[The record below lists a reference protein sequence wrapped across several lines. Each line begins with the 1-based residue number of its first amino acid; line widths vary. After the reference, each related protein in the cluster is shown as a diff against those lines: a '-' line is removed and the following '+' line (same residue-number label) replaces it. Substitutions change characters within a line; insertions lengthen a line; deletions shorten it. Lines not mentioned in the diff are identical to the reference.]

1 MREPG
6 TKLKLIQLYKP
17 EGSLFGF
24 KVDTCNETRT
34 LFATD
39 IHPGGISEKQIL
51 DGDHILAVN
60 GKPFNIAYQKAVEIL
75 RNIKGEVE
83 FIISRR
89 CKCEIKDNNKHCA
102 MMWSKKNKKYSNST
116 TYLVFTL

>member
-17 EGSLFGF
+17 EGSIFGF
-24 KVDTCNETRT
+24 KLDTCYETRT
-34 LFATD
+34 LFATG
-39 IHPGGISEKQIL
+39 IHKEGISKNKIL

-102 MMWSKKNKKYSNST
+102 MM
-116 TYLVFTL
+116 

>member
-24 KVDTCNETRT
+24 KLDTCNETRT
-34 LFATD
+34 LFATE
-39 IHPGGISEKQIL
+39 IHREGISEKHGIL
-51 DGDHILAVN
+51 EGDHILAVN
-60 GKPFNIAYQKAVEIL
+60 GKPFNISYQKGVDIL
-75 RNIKGEVE
+75 RNTSGKVE

-89 CKCEIKDNNKHCA
+89 CKCDPNG
-102 MMWSKKNKKYSNST
+102 NKKT
-116 TYLVFTL
+116 CAIM